1 MTDAESSKIDVFG
14 TTYSIDGDTIQIH
27 LQLSASHARNLDAHF
42 DECISLQEAIRKS
55 SGVGVCE
62 RRETL
67 TVSNFERQ
75 RESIDELAGR
85 SEAILDRLDTI
96 ADALSSD

>member
-1 MTDAESSKIDVFG
+1 
-14 TTYSIDGDTIQIH
+14 
-27 LQLSASHARNLDAHF
+27 
-42 DECISLQEAIRKS
+42 
-55 SGVGVCE
+55 
-62 RRETL
+62 L